1 MTHVQSRFHN
11 MVHAGGASAICL
23 ATAGDVADGRS
34 APAMTARRAGRTGL
48 VRRQI
53 LQAALAASAFAG
65 ATRAARAQAKPAK
78 LVYVGDNGPWH
89 ACLVNE
95 VAPAFE
101 QMTGIKIDFTLLPID
116 ALVARLKSELS
127 SGEGS
132 IDVVQWDA
140 SMAGWVARHMQD
152 HAKLLRDA
160 ATKHPDFDWDDFLP
174 AVQNMATYDGKL
186 AGIPYRVTTGVLFY
200 QKPLLMQAGLTPPT
214 NFAELL
220 AAAQATTRQG
230 APNRFGLGFMARQG
244 PAMLGSFTPFL
255 RSAGGHYYDPKTGEI
270 FVDRKEAVLALE
282 YYGELMTKYHVVNP
296 ASLTWE
302 FDGIIAGGQ
311 ADQFAMTVTLAP
323 YGEAMNNP
331 KVSKTGD
338 HWAWSKMP
346 GKDDMSQSATYLA
359 GWMLGVPEK
368 AKNTE
373 WAFEFI
379 QMATSKRWMLR
390 SIDLGNAP
398 PRVSVLEDPA
408 VLDKHPW
415 APVEGAALKTAVL
428 DHRDPLW
435 AAAQL
440 PLRTAISQV
449 LLGQRTAQQALDE
462 VASQWHRSFRLAG
475 MKG

>member
-1 MTHVQSRFHN
+1 MRIDTPHGLFRRQLLRASLA
-11 MVHAGGASAICL
+11 AGAV
-23 ATAGDVADGRS
+23 ATAG
-34 APAMTARRAGRTGL
+34 RRAH
-48 VRRQI
+48 
-53 LQAALAASAFAG
+53 
-65 ATRAARAQAKPAK
+65 AQSKPDK

-89 ACLVNE
+89 KCLVEE

-101 QMTGIKIDFTLLPID
+101 KATGIKIEFTLLPID
-116 ALVARLKSELS
+116 ALVARLKAELS

-132 IDVVQWDA
+132 IDIIQWDA

-152 HAKLLRDA
+152 HTTLLHNA
-160 ATKHPDFDWDDFLP
+160 ASKHADFDWSDFLP
-174 AVQNMATYDGKL
+174 AVQNMATYEGKL
-186 AGIPYRVTTGVLFY
+186 SGIPYRVTTGILFY
-200 QKPLLMQAGLTPPT
+200 QKKLLEDAGIAKAPT

-220 AAAQATTRQG
+220 AAAEATTKQG
-230 APNRFGLGFMARQG
+230 APNRFGFGCMGRQG

-255 RSAGGHYYDPKTGEI
+255 RSSGGRYYDPNTGEI
-270 FVDRKEAVLALE
+270 YVNQPAAVSALQF
-282 YYGELMTKYHVVNP
+282 YGDMMTKYKVTNP

-331 KVSKTGD
+331 ALSKTGGA
-338 HWAWSKMP
+338 WAFTTMP
-346 GKDDMSQSATYLA
+346 GKDDPKQTATYLA

-368 AKNTE
+368 TKNTD

-379 QMATSKRWMLR
+379 QMATSKQWMMR
-390 SIDLGNAP
+390 SIELGNAP

-408 VLDKHPW
+408 VLAKHPW
-415 APVEGAALKTAVL
+415 APVAGEAFKSAVL
-428 DHRDPLW
+428 DHRDPAW
-435 AAAQL
+435 SAAQL
-440 PLRTAISQV
+440 PLRAAISQV

-462 VASQWHRSFRLAG
+462 VANQWRRSFKLAG